1 MALSFL
7 FSRSPVMSAQHP
19 PMPAGF
25 PPAVPCSA
33 ALPTRTG
40 RRVVPQEVVVI
51 VLVVVIGALA
61 GARRPVPAALAAL
74 AGAAAHQLRR
84 ADQGW

>member
-1 MALSFL
+1 
-7 FSRSPVMSAQHP
+7 MSAQHP
-19 PMPAGF
+19 PLPVGV

-40 RRVVPQEVVVI
+40 PRLVVPQEVVVI

-61 GARRPVPAALAAL
+61 GAGRPVPAALAAL
-74 AGAAAHQLRR
+74 AGAAAHQVRR
-84 ADQGW
+84 AGPER